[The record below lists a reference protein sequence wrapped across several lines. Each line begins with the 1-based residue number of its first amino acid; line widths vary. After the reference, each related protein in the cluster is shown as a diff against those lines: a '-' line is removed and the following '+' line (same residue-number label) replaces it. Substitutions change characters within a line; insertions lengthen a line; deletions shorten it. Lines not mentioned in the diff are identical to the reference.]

1 MTDTIPAAGHVA
13 GLLAALGYDVTSNG
27 LANTPRRV
35 AAALAELTAG
45 ETEDPGRWLATV
57 FDVSWAH
64 DEMIALRGMDFASL
78 CEHHLLPFTGTVTV
92 AYIPAPGAGVVGVSK
107 LARVVDGYARRL
119 QVQERMTT
127 QIADCL
133 EKYLDTRGVAVAVR
147 ATHSCMSLR
156 GVRKPGSDMVTNVL
170 RGAFRDDGR
179 VRSEFMALLGF

>member
-1 MTDTIPAAGHVA
+1 
-13 GLLAALGYDVTSNG
+13 
-27 LANTPRRV
+27 
-35 AAALAELTAG
+35 
-45 ETEDPGRWLATV
+45 
-57 FDVSWAH
+57 
-64 DEMIALRGMDFASL
+64 
-78 CEHHLLPFTGTVTV
+78 
-92 AYIPAPGAGVVGVSK
+92 VSK

>member
-27 LANTPRRV
+27 LTDTPRRV
-35 AAALAELTAG
+35 AAALTELTAG

-107 LARVVDGYARRL
+107 L
-119 QVQERMTT
+119 
-127 QIADCL
+127 
-133 EKYLDTRGVAVAVR
+133 DTVGVAVAVR

>member
-1 MTDTIPAAGHVA
+1 MTTPTAPADHVS
-13 GLLAALGYDVTSNG
+13 GLLTALGYDVTSNG
-27 LANTPRRV
+27 LADTPRRV
-35 AAALAELTAG
+35 AAALTELTAG
-45 ETEDPGRWLATV
+45 QGEDPGRWLATV

-92 AYIPAPGAGVVGVSK
+92 AYIPAEGAGVVGVSK

-133 EKYLDTRGVAVAVR
+133 EKHLDTRGVAVAVR
-147 ATHSCMSLR
+147 ATHLCMSLR
-156 GVRKPGSDMVTNVL
+156 GVRKPGADMVTNVL
-170 RGAFRDDGR
+170 RGAFREDLR
-179 VRSEFMALLGF
+179 ARAEFMALVGF

>member
-78 CEHHLLPFTGTVTV
+78 CEHHPGSPVRLTPDTPAGTGYAGTPSPWRVSLSTDPLSS
-92 AYIPAPGAGVVGVSK
+92 APAPQGS
-107 LARVVDGYARRL
+107 ARSARRCASL
-119 QVQERMTT
+119 P
-127 QIADCL
+127 
-133 EKYLDTRGVAVAVR
+133 RGHFAKR
-147 ATHSCMSLR
+147 TLLR
-156 GVRKPGSDMVTNVL
+156 GKHPHPGP
-170 RGAFRDDGR
+170 
-179 VRSEFMALLGF
+179 SEPLGSMPCTCP